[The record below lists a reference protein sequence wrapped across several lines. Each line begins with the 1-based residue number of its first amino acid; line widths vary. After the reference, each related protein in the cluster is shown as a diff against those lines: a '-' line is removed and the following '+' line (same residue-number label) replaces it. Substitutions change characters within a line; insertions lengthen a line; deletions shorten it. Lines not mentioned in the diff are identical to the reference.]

1 MGVYVR
7 DLLLGLV
14 SQKLL
19 YYMVK
24 FSCFLCNY
32 YSPMENVYFGWA
44 DLDASGSKNIF
55 YDTGNLKV
63 IVRKE
68 L

>member
-32 YSPMENVYFGWA
+32 YSPMENLDGQTWMHLGLKIYFTILA
-44 DLDASGSKNIF
+44 I
-55 YDTGNLKV
+55 
-63 IVRKE
+63 
-68 L
+68 